1 MKSLLFVLL
10 ITLCYSGY
18 NLFIK
23 VSMSHAES
31 TIVSPVIATICLQI
45 SALTVSIA
53 YLLTMVRTSVSI
65 PDFPFG
71 TYAWAIGAGICI
83 GIAEILYFYL
93 FRGFEGETLIQAST
107 AIPMVIGGTIL
118 ITILLSVF
126 LFRESLSHVQWFG
139 VTLSFAGMAVLAINP
154 G

>member
-18 NLFIK
+18 NLLIK

-31 TIVSPVIATICLQI
+31 TAISPIFATICLQI
-45 SALTVSIA
+45 SALMVSMV
-53 YLLTMVRTSVSI
+53 YLLTTARASVSFS
-65 PDFPFG
+65 DLPFG
-71 TYAWAIGAGICI
+71 AYAWAIGAGICI

-93 FRGFEGETLIQAST
+93 FRGFSGESPIQAST

-118 ITILLSVF
+118 ITIIISVL
-126 LFRESLSHVQWFG
+126 LFRESLTNAQWFG
-139 VTLSFAGMAVLAINP
+139 VALAFVGMAVLAFNSN
-154 G
+154 

>member
-18 NLFIK
+18 NLLIK
-23 VSMSHAES
+23 VSMSHSGS
-31 TIVSPVIATICLQI
+31 TVISPILATVCLQI
-45 SALTVSIA
+45 SALLVSIA
-53 YLLTMVRTSVSI
+53 YLLTTVRASVSI
-65 PDFPFG
+65 SDLPFG
-71 TYAWAIGAGICI
+71 AYAWAIGAGICI

-118 ITILLSVF
+118 ITILVSVF
-126 LFRESLSHVQWFG
+126 LFRESLSNIQWLG
-139 VTLSFAGMAVLAINP
+139 VALAFAGMAILAFNSN
-154 G
+154 

>member
-18 NLFIK
+18 NLLIK

-31 TIVSPVIATICLQI
+31 TITSPILATICLQV
-45 SALTVSIA
+45 SALMVSIA
-53 YLLTMVRTSVSI
+53 YLLTTGRTSVSI
-65 PDFPFG
+65 PDLPFG
-71 TYAWAIGAGICI
+71 AYAWAIGAGICI

-93 FRGFEGETLIQAST
+93 VSGFEGETLIQAST

-118 ITILLSVF
+118 ITILVSVF
-126 LFRESLSHVQWFG
+126 LFRESLSHAQWFG
-139 VTLSFAGMAVLAINP
+139 VALAFVGMAVLAFNP